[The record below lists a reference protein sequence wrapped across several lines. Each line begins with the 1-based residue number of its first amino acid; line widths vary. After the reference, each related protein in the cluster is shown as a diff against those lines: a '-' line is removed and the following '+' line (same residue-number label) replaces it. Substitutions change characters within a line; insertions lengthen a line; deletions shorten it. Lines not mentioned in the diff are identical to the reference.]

1 MNTFNLLCG
10 NQNEFNKKFHP
21 NYLPRYKSK
30 LYSTSNFVD
39 ILFRNENKNI
49 RTDSFEDVKEK
60 KDFIM
65 KQKADYFNF
74 YLNKMNNILKKRNL
88 EPIFKIRKIDSYN
101 HNIDKSQKMLLNT
114 KEIGI
119 NKFENNE
126 NMKITDYIEKTR
138 QEYIKNFSQIKKRF
152 SSNNNNN
159 I

>member
-1 MNTFNLLCG
+1 M
-10 NQNEFNKKFHP
+10 
-21 NYLPRYKSK
+21 PRYKNK
-30 LYSTSNFVD
+30 LYATSNFVD

-60 KDFIM
+60 TDFIM

-101 HNIDKSQKMLLNT
+101 YNIDKSQKMLLNT

-138 QEYIKNFSQIKKRF
+138 QEYIKNFSKIKKRF